1 MKLVFS
7 VFEENPH
14 HCYLCNLGG
23 MRQSKA
29 DSVPPRF
36 IFNRLLKSV
45 LRNLPGN
52 PNFVQDELR
61 LAFMRHFFKKAR
73 LCFRGEFK
81 HQIHKPRRASGRAVD
96 FVSLPDALPIKTL
109 ITVTSATLEVC
120 GRARRIAFLQGLS
133 STVFS

>member
-1 MKLVFS
+1 
-7 VFEENPH
+7 
-14 HCYLCNLGG
+14 

-45 LRNLPGN
+45 LRNLPGC

-73 LCFRGEFK
+73 LCFRGELK
-81 HQIHKPRRASGRAVD
+81 HQIHKPRRACRSEERRVGRELVFAK
-96 FVSLPDALPIKTL
+96 KTL
-109 ITVTSATLEVC
+109 LSVTYATLEVY
-120 GRARRIAFLQGLS
+120 GRAGWIS
-133 STVFS
+133 YV

>member
-1 MKLVFS
+1 MVRLFFKKARLCFRGEFKHQIHKPRRACGRAGDFEAGFLVFS
-7 VFEENPH
+7 MKNPH

-52 PNFVQDELR
+52 PNLVQDELR
-61 LAFMRHFFKKAR
+61 LAFMRLFFKRAR
-73 LCFRGEFK
+73 LGFRGEFK
-81 HQIHKPRRASGRAVD
+81 HQIHKPRRA
-96 FVSLPDALPIKTL
+96 
-109 ITVTSATLEVC
+109 C
-120 GRARRIAFLQGLS
+120 GRAGDFEA
-133 STVFS
+133 VF

>member
-1 MKLVFS
+1 
-7 VFEENPH
+7 
-14 HCYLCNLGG
+14 

-73 LCFRGEFK
+73 LCFRGELK
-81 HQIHKPRRASGRAVD
+81 HQIHKPRRA
-96 FVSLPDALPIKTL
+96 
-109 ITVTSATLEVC
+109 C
-120 GRARRIAFLQGLS
+120 GRAEDFEAGF
-133 STVFS
+133 

>member
-1 MKLVFS
+1 MLKMNCGWRSSGILSTRQDCAFEENSNIRFISQEELVGELGILKLVFS

-45 LRNLPGN
+45 LRNLPGCN
-52 PNFVQDELR
+52 MQPSKSR
-61 LAFMRHFFKKAR
+61 
-73 LCFRGEFK
+73 
-81 HQIHKPRRASGRAVD
+81 
-96 FVSLPDALPIKTL
+96 PIKKDRKS
-109 ITVTSATLEVC
+109 VV
-120 GRARRIAFLQGLS
+120 
-133 STVFS
+133 

>member
-23 MRQSKA
+23 MRQSKS

-45 LRNLPGN
+45 LRNLPGCN
-52 PNFVQDELR
+52 MHPSKSRPIRKEIDKNENDR
-61 LAFMRHFFKKAR
+61 N
-73 LCFRGEFK
+73 
-81 HQIHKPRRASGRAVD
+81 RAVC
-96 FVSLPDALPIKTL
+96 SLLLTDNTHTSKPAKTNHLFIKSSDIQL
-109 ITVTSATLEVC
+109 IIKCQTCE
-120 GRARRIAFLQGLS
+120 ARRVAPKKCVGD
-133 STVFS
+133 

>member
-1 MKLVFS
+1 MYKISCVSLQDSLPIKNQDCVFEENSNIRFISQEELVGELGILKLFFS

-45 LRNLPGN
+45 LRNLPGCN
-52 PNFVQDELR
+52 MHPSKSR
-61 LAFMRHFFKKAR
+61 
-73 LCFRGEFK
+73 
-81 HQIHKPRRASGRAVD
+81 
-96 FVSLPDALPIKTL
+96 PIKK
-109 ITVTSATLEVC
+109 
-120 GRARRIAFLQGLS
+120 RN
-133 STVFS
+133 